1 MRSLSDVLDTLF
13 APLETSRR
21 ARTGVFLF
29 PVVPIVIFLSIKLLA
44 PDTYP
49 TLITEDSAVERLQ
62 ALFYFAASALAFS
75 SFATFLKNRLP
86 LIAILYGVLAF
97 GLLLVA
103 VEEMSWGQRVF
114 EIATPAYFAAHNTQ
128 NEISLHN
135 LDFIQPIL
143 HNIYIAT
150 GAYGAFGW
158 IVAALLSSETKKN
171 CRHIVNYVTTDWFV
185 SSYFFC
191 TFLMYTLLEYIARP
205 HPGGFLIW
213 RDQEPAE
220 LLFALGFFLVLATKH
235 VRLRRCL
242 EGLAA

>member
-1 MRSLSDVLDTLF
+1 MGSLPDVLDTLF
-13 APLETSRR
+13 APLETNNR
-21 ARTGVFLF
+21 ARIGVFLF
-29 PVVPIVIFLSIKLLA
+29 PVVPVAIFLAIKLLA

-62 ALFYFAASALAFS
+62 ALLYFAASALAFS
-75 SFATFLKNRLP
+75 SFATLLKNRLT
-86 LIAILYGVLAF
+86 LTAILYGMLAF

-103 VEEMSWGQRVF
+103 IEEMSWGQRVF

-143 HNIYIAT
+143 HNIYIAA
-150 GAYGAFGW
+150 GAYGAFSW
-158 IVAALLSSETKKN
+158 VVAALPASETKRN
-171 CRHIVNYVTTDWFV
+171 CRHILNYVTTDWFV

-191 TFLMYTLLEYIARP
+191 TAFMYTLLEYIARP

-220 LLFALGFFLVLATKH
+220 LLFALGFFLLLATKR

-242 EGLAA
+242 EGRAA